1 MRWEPYIGSTGRWAP
16 YIGSAGEID
25 RGNRKLRGGQK
36 LDRKLRDGQKSY
48 RNQAAKAAQ
57 SWLNHERKIE
67 KGERNIVERRKKKRR
82 VRELLT
88 AAKQIP
94 LVSSYPL

>member
-1 MRWEPYIGSTGRWAP
+1 MCRAQ
-16 YIGSAGEID
+16 EIEL
-25 RGNRKLRGGQK
+25 GNRKLRGGQK
-36 LDRKLRDGQKSY
+36 LDWKLRDGQKSY

-82 VRELLT
+82 VVELT
-88 AAKQIP
+88 AAKRIP